1 MKSADSRTFL
11 ISIPR
16 GKENEKVVEE
26 NINKGIKTHC
36 NDQMSVILQLQACS
50 SKKIITR
57 LFVTLI
63 HSPF

>member
-16 GKENEKVVEE
+16 GKENEKVEE

-50 SKKIITR
+50 
-57 LFVTLI
+57 
-63 HSPF
+63 

>member
-16 GKENEKVVEE
+16 GKENEKVEE

-63 HSPF
+63 HSSF